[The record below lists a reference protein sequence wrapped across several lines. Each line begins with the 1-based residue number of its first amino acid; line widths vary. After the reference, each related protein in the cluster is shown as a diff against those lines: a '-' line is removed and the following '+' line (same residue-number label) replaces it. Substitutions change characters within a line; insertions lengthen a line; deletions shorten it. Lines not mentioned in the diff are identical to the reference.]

1 MIRGIRTVILS
12 VLVCLGI
19 GAVFG
24 VLVGALIGDRPF
36 GGIVSA
42 VSSGNLLEALTDPS
56 LIATALLGFLGA
68 NFGLALAYGF
78 LPESEVDLPA
88 AQAETP

>member
-1 MIRGIRTVILS
+1 MVRGIKTIILS
-12 VLVCLGI
+12 VLVAGGI
-19 GAVFG
+19 GAIFG

-42 VSSGNLLEALTDPS
+42 VSSGDLLEALTDPS
-56 LIATALLGFLGA
+56 LIATAILAFLGA

-78 LPESEVDLPA
+78 LPESEADLPVGQPDA
-88 AQAETP
+88 S

>member
-1 MIRGIRTVILS
+1 MVRGIRTITLS
-12 VLVCLGI
+12 VLVSGGI
-19 GAVFG
+19 GAIFG

-42 VSSGNLLEALTDPS
+42 LSSGDLLEALTDPS
-56 LIATALLGFLGA
+56 LIATAILAFLGA

-78 LPESEVDLPA
+78 LPESEADVSG
-88 AQAETP
+88 AQSGSG

>member
-1 MIRGIRTVILS
+1 MLRGIKTIVLS
-12 VLVCLGI
+12 VLVSGGI

-36 GGIVSA
+36 GGIASGL
-42 VSSGNLLEALTDPS
+42 SSGDLLEALTDPS
-56 LIATALLGFLGA
+56 LIATALLAFLGA

-78 LPESEVDLPA
+78 LPESEADLA
-88 AQAETP
+88 EAQPEAG

>member
-1 MIRGIRTVILS
+1 MIRGIRTIILS
-12 VLVCLGI
+12 MLVSGGI

-56 LIATALLGFLGA
+56 LIATALLAFLGA

-78 LPESEVDLPA
+78 LPESEADEPSGRTEA
-88 AQAETP
+88 A

>member
-1 MIRGIRTVILS
+1 MVRGIRTIILS
-12 VLVCLGI
+12 VLVSGGI
-19 GAVFG
+19 GAIFG

-42 VSSGNLLEALTDPS
+42 LSSGDLLEALTDPS
-56 LIATALLGFLGA
+56 LIATAILAFLGA

-78 LPESEVDLPA
+78 LPESEADMPG
-88 AQAETP
+88 AQSGSG

>member
-1 MIRGIRTVILS
+1 MVRGIKTIILS
-12 VLVCLGI
+12 VLVSGGI

-36 GGIVSA
+36 GGIASA
-42 VSSGNLLEALTDPS
+42 LSSGNVLEALTDPS
-56 LIATALLGFLGA
+56 LIATALLAFLGT

-78 LPESEVDLPA
+78 LPDSEVDQPRG
-88 AQAETP
+88 QAETS

>member
-1 MIRGIRTVILS
+1 MVRGIRTIILS
-12 VLVCLGI
+12 VLVSGGI
-19 GAVFG
+19 GAIFG

-42 VSSGNLLEALTDPS
+42 LSSGDLLGALTDPS
-56 LIATALLGFLGA
+56 LIATAILAFLGA

-78 LPESEVDLPA
+78 LPESEADVSG
-88 AQAETP
+88 AQSGSG